1 MYGGFF
7 LDLHGRKA
15 GHFGLWNDAAAYVPI
30 RRDLGTGRDV
40 LHIGAT
46 LGVGGVY
53 LRRSGKVYQPP
64 ANVPTYAHKPSP
76 EMVPH
81 YRVVAQGPLRA
92 IFEATLDNW
101 QIDGDVIAL
110 RARYSIDAGE
120 RIVRCRVEAVP
131 LQIAEGHEY
140 EVGVGIRDLP
150 AGAVS
155 SASGQVIV
163 TGQQNARDGEVG
175 LGLYFDPANYSNVIS
190 VHTADGSNQAV
201 AAHDKLRAGHA
212 VEQVYAVAGAW
223 SGSGI
228 DNLGE
233 SLKQLQ
239 SNFQQHVETNGLT
252 FSRTPH
258 PEKVDAEAQ

>member
-1 MYGGFF
+1 
-7 LDLHGRKA
+7 
-15 GHFGLWNDAAAYVPI
+15 
-30 RRDLGTGRDV
+30 
-40 LHIGAT
+40 
-46 LGVGGVY
+46 
-53 LRRSGKVYQPP
+53 VYQPP

-101 QIDGDVIAL
+101 HIDGDVIQL
-110 RARYSIDAGE
+110 RARYSIDEGE
-120 RIVRCRVEAVP
+120 SIVRCRVEAIP
-131 LQIAEGHEY
+131 IQIAEGHEY

-150 AGAVS
+150 AGSVS
-155 SASGQVIV
+155 SNSGQLIV
-163 TGQQNARDGEVG
+163 TGQQNARDGKIG
-175 LGLYFDPANYSNVIS
+175 LGLYFDPSTYSS
-190 VHTADGSNQAV
+190 VTPVRTTDGSNRAV
-201 AAHDKLRAGHA
+201 IGNDRLRPGHA
-212 VEQVYAVAGAW
+212 SELVYAVGGAW

-228 DNLGE
+228 ENLSE

-239 SNFQQHVETNGLT
+239 VKFEERSETGALN